1 NIMANWGGGVQSR
14 EEQREMKRMAILRAA
29 AQSFNTV
36 GYHQTN
42 LNDIAESLG
51 VTKPALYR
59 YIKSKE
65 DILRQCLDIA
75 LKEIKTAIDDIN
87 TYQLST
93 ERTGVEQLERFF
105 YRFAVMSTDDFGA
118 CLILLRGSISDEV
131 FLEQY
136 RNVAKDIST
145 AMEKIVR
152 LGLQDG
158 TIKTKSARLL
168 VAAMLG
174 ALNEAVYWNK
184 KEGRMSPEEL
194 SAKYFD
200 IFVEGFNQDTSFSL

>member
-1 NIMANWGGGVQSR
+1 MNTWGNGVQSR

-29 AQSFNTV
+29 AQSFNTI

-42 LNDIAESLG
+42 LNDLAKSLG

-59 YIKSKE
+59 YIDSKE
-65 DILRQCLDIA
+65 DILRQCLNLA
-75 LKEIKTAIDDIN
+75 LEQTQEAIEDIN
-87 TYQLST
+87 SYSLTT
-93 ERTGVEQLERFF
+93 ERSGRQQLESFF
-105 YRFAVMSTDDFGA
+105 YRFAVMSSDDFGA

-136 RNVAKDIST
+136 RTVAKDIST

-152 LGLQDG
+152 LGIRDK

-174 ALNEAVYWNK
+174 ALNEAVYWHK
-184 KEGRMSPEEL
+184 KENRMSPEEL

-200 IFVEGFNQDTSFSL
+200 IFVDGFNQDTSFSI

>member
-1 NIMANWGGGVQSR
+1 MANWGGGVQSR

-152 LGLQDG
+152 LGLHDG
-158 TIKTKSARLL
+158 KIKTKSARLL

-184 KEGRMSPEEL
+184 KE
-194 SAKYFD
+194 
-200 IFVEGFNQDTSFSL
+200 